1 LRKNKQWRGWRLLM
15 TGLEVEMQC
24 NQVDMKEDDIKP
36 ETVAEMI
43 DWPCHEKHTCFQSIT
58 E

>member
-1 LRKNKQWRGWRLLM
+1 M